1 MGDVGATAN
10 AAVDLGLGT
19 AQLIL
24 QEQELKRARERETE
38 LRGKLDEIE
47 NGRMKVI
54 NPYESIEDLS
64 DDITDL
70 SGIKSNTFDN
80 MGVATQAAEFQAEQ
94 NDISLANTLDT
105 LQASGASAGGAT
117 ALAQAALAGKKG
129 VSASIEKQE
138 ARNQEFKAKGEE
150 ALQNTKLAEAQ
161 RVQAGQ
167 FGEAQRLQNAGVLG
181 QEFVYGEN
189 ERRDTND
196 LNRYTSLIT
205 GTQAAQADARKGS
218 ADALGNMSRGAS
230 DLYGSFKDK
239 ASKVD
244 NRPSSDFSRFTEQK
258 PGKINTENVYLKQ

>member
-1 MGDVGATAN
+1 MGDVGATAQ
-10 AAVDLGLGT
+10 AGVDLGLGT

-47 NGRMKVI
+47 GNRMKVI

-80 MGVATQAAEFQAEQ
+80 MGVATQAEQ

-205 GTQAAQADARKGS
+205 GTQAAQAEARKGS
-218 ADALGNMSRGAS
+218 ADALGNIGRGAR
-230 DLYGSFKDK
+230 DLAGSFKDK
-239 ASKVD
+239 ATPTNNYNYNAGEDTSTADRNK
-244 NRPSSDFSRFTEQK
+244 SRVLGE
-258 PGKINTENVYLKQ
+258 